1 MTRDVWTCLQQD
13 DGLKICFAP
22 RDNEKPFTDSE
33 RAQRWR
39 LSLASLLFIT
49 VLLSDHLWFCAE
61 AKLTRTRDKRQDKLA
76 FVDTGDSPGAGHTPP
91 SQPSCSGNASA
102 QSLIFIENSTKP
114 SWRPE
119 TCHPDSLSKT
129 CFTVAD
135 AEAACSGLADAGG
148 ARSAEW
154 NLSDL
159 YLSFC
164 NSYSLLDLFHGFSSP
179 DNSSCNLDMAKGGD
193 TARCTR
199 CVQAYQRFD
208 KRAQEKYREF
218 ELMVQKYETDVY
230 SVRTCMDECTLTAL
244 SSVLPAAKS
253 ISRAPSAVPLLEACY
268 HGDGQH
274 GVGRRSDTAVALGLS
289 ELRELGLLVPEDFR
303 VGGRNAVA
311 MAAKCS
317 LPVVC
322 HAEEGEVAGVH
333 VCSERVPRSP
343 GLPALL
349 SCAAE
354 HGDVQTCSA
363 HRPSETQP
371 TNPCTKLRRS
381 ESEPAKLRSSL
392 ARPLFLGLF
401 QRLKKVQGILGFLA
415 VLLFTLPTGPSP
427 TRHAPLW
434 F

>member
-91 SQPSCSGNASA
+91 SH
-102 QSLIFIENSTKP
+102 LIFIENSTKP

-230 SVRTCMDECTLTAL
+230 SVRTCMDECTTVYKHWLCSQYFQITQMHCSNRIPCGQYCLEVQQRCPFILPDNDELIYGGSPSFICTGLLEDVPSDVEAECCDVRWDAKADNSSRGTLKRTHPSCQHATSL
-244 SSVLPAAKS
+244 SSAAA
-253 ISRAPSAVPLLEACY
+253 SRLCNSRLK
-268 HGDGQH
+268 
-274 GVGRRSDTAVALGLS
+274 
-289 ELRELGLLVPEDFR
+289 LGLLV
-303 VGGRNAVA
+303 
-311 MAAKCS
+311 
-317 LPVVC
+317 L
-322 HAEEGEVAGVH
+322 
-333 VCSERVPRSP
+333 
-343 GLPALL
+343 
-349 SCAAE
+349 
-354 HGDVQTCSA
+354 
-363 HRPSETQP
+363 
-371 TNPCTKLRRS
+371 
-381 ESEPAKLRSSL
+381 
-392 ARPLFLGLF
+392 
-401 QRLKKVQGILGFLA
+401 
-415 VLLFTLPTGPSP
+415 VLLHTVATITACHNLTTLSP
-427 TRHAPLW
+427 LEENSANEE
-434 F
+434 